1 MLVLQAVLARSRS
14 RERAAEAQR
23 RRRLQRPKTRV
34 VLSTSSA
41 SKGSYRILQ
50 EDRPSLLVA
59 RGGSHKT
66 LGDWSLQSP
75 LGLGGSYQRLEHRTE
90 PRLQLRSYS
99 DSTPEALQKMQEDE
113 FLYWSLWSFP
123 ASLWFLHSQRPAPR
137 RVSII
142 CYSYHVYDF
151 TVYARIC
158 LERGTI
164 LIIYQ
169 HILSWD
175 EIWEPTS
182 CKWNLRS
189 VRRQSRSMSK
199 LVYSVLAWPC

>member
-75 LGLGGSYQRLEHRTE
+75 LGLGLWMEPHR
-90 PRLQLRSYS
+90 S
-99 DSTPEALQKMQEDE
+99 A
-113 FLYWSLWSFP
+113 
-123 ASLWFLHSQRPAPR
+123 HSVQ
-137 RVSII
+137 V
-142 CYSYHVYDF
+142 
-151 TVYARIC
+151 
-158 LERGTI
+158 RGPVNECMR
-164 LIIYQ
+164 Q
-169 HILSWD
+169 
-175 EIWEPTS
+175 
-182 CKWNLRS
+182 
-189 VRRQSRSMSK
+189 VRD
-199 LVYSVLAWPC
+199 VA